1 MQSGYDAAIWWR
13 HYSPLPRIWECDM
26 MSHPLA
32 YPCDYNHTM
41 SSTILSSLP
50 GHSQL
55 RRLVALRG
63 IAVAAQLATLAV
75 VWKVVGLELGWRPM
89 LLTIAALATI
99 NLFSWLRLRNDSIV
113 SNPELFAQLSVDV
126 GALSILLFY
135 SGGSTNPFI
144 SLYLLPLVIA
154 AATLPPRY
162 TWSMAVLTT
171 LCYTLL
177 MKYYVP
183 LPMLHG
189 QPTAIGM
196 HDTGN
201 MNHDMAGVS
210 GMAGDSIFNLHVLG
224 MWLGFVL
231 SATIIAW
238 FVVRMAQAVRQRDE
252 TLARVREEILR
263 NERIVALGTQ
273 AAGAAHEM
281 GTPLST
287 MAVVIGELQHDAAAG
302 QTELRDSLDILDE
315 QVRGCKRILDKILV
329 NAQDNGAASPQSVDE
344 LMAELLDEWQL
355 LRPTAQYRYHS
366 GDATPVPRINVDV
379 TLRAALMNLLNNA
392 ADASPQ
398 PVEIF
403 TRWNNANFTLEIH
416 DHGAGLSEEAAL
428 KAGSA
433 FFTTKKEGRG
443 LGLFLANATIERL
456 GGTVRL
462 YNREAGGTT
471 TELTLPVITAASTG
485 AIA

>member
-1 MQSGYDAAIWWR
+1 MYTI
-13 HYSPLPRIWECDM
+13 PRFGRNDYFANIRARECDM
-26 MSHPLA
+26 MPHPSASLS
-32 YPCDYNHTM
+32 DYNCAM
-41 SSTILSSLP
+41 DSAILSSLP

-63 IAVAAQLATLAV
+63 IAVVAQLITLAV
-75 VWKVVGLELGWRPM
+75 VWKVMGLELDWPPM
-89 LLTIAALATI
+89 LLTIATLAAI
-99 NLFSWLRLRNDSIV
+99 NLFSFFRSGNSRIV
-113 SNPELFAQLSVDV
+113 SNPELFAQLGVDV
-126 GALSILLFY
+126 AALSILLYY

-162 TWSMAVLTT
+162 TWGMAVLTT
-171 LCYTLL
+171 LCYTFL

-189 QPTAIGM
+189 QTSAANGM
-196 HDTGN
+196 HDMGN
-201 MNHDMAGVS
+201 MNHDMAGEN
-210 GMAGDSIFNLHVLG
+210 IFNLHVLG

-231 SATIIAW
+231 SAAIIAW

-252 TLARVREEILR
+252 MLARVREEILR

-287 MAVVIGELQHDAAAG
+287 MAVVIGELQHDAADG
-302 QTELRDSLDILDE
+302 QPELRDSLTILDE
-315 QVRGCKRILDKILV
+315 QVRGCKRILDKILA
-329 NAQDNGAASPQSVDE
+329 NAQDSGAASLQAVDE
-344 LMAELLDEWQL
+344 LMAEVLDEWQL
-355 LRPTAQYRYHS
+355 LRPTAQYNYSSHDKGRPGGVS
-366 GDATPVPRINVDV
+366 APRISVDV

-398 PVEIF
+398 PIEIF
-403 TRWNNANFTLEIH
+403 SRWDNSVFTLEIH
-416 DHGAGLSEEAAL
+416 DQGAGLSEEAAL

-443 LGLFLANATIERL
+443 LGLLLANATIERM

-462 YNREAGGTT
+462 YNREAGGAT
-471 TELTLPVITAASTG
+471 TELTLPITEAN
-485 AIA
+485 I